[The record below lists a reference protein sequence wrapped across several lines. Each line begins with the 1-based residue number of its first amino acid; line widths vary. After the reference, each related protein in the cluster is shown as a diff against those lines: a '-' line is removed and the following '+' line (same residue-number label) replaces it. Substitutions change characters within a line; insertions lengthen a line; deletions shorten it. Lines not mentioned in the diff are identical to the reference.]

1 MPPAL
6 PALPPFPLPADLLA
20 RLMSL
25 AAPIMLFLSGIPG
38 LPAIPGIDAGNSG
51 LVPGVVAPAPAV
63 GQ

>member
-1 MPPAL
+1 MPPA
-6 PALPPFPLPADLLA
+6 LLA